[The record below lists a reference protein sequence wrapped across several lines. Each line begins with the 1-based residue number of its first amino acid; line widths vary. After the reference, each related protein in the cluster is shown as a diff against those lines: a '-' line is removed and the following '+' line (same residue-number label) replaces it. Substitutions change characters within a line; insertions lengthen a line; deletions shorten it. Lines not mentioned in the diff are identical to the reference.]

1 MEIKPDGSP
10 VTKTDQLAE
19 EAIREILL
27 REMPD
32 HGILGEEFDP
42 INLNQEH
49 VWVIDPIDGTK
60 QFAADLPNFGILI
73 ALCQGS
79 RPVLGMVEQPLPALC
94 DTGCLGYASLAR
106 GLVGP
111 CLNGP
116 NLQAYD
122 ICALVPVVKGADGV
136 ITTWDGT
143 GLAMYSCGA
152 ILASAN
158 RELQDQALALLDRP

>member
-94 DTGCLGYASLAR
+94 DTGRLGYASLAR
-106 GLVGP
+106 GLGRPLPKWPELAGLRHLRTGSSGQRRRRSYYNMGWDRACNVFLRRDP
-111 CLNGP
+111 CL
-116 NLQAYD
+116 
-122 ICALVPVVKGADGV
+122 
-136 ITTWDGT
+136 
-143 GLAMYSCGA
+143 S
-152 ILASAN
+152 
-158 RELQDQALALLDRP
+158 